1 MIASHRL
8 AILDFGLQ
16 KYDFLKQQRVSHE
29 DIRNEFKNSEGAPH
43 MKGHRKSVAQVYR
56 VLRQLDND
64 LNQQEIIELD

>member
-1 MIASHRL
+1 
-8 AILDFGLQ
+8 
-16 KYDFLKQQRVSHE
+16 
-29 DIRNEFKNSEGAPH
+29 